1 MATVQS
7 VLGSDRAWDVSA
19 RRALEGA
26 ATIRKVPMTA
36 SDPIPTRRHLLRGAA
51 WVAPVAAVAVAAPAV
66 AASSAPLLGGILT
79 VSSSTGP
86 AGTTNRRQTITIN
99 GSAEYPTAGI
109 WMENVPA
116 SPNPTAARYTLY
128 LPSPT
133 HAALTWTR
141 VGTDSTWTIPTVDSG
156 APAISGYTAYTTT
169 YSNPAIVTSWARDN
183 NLRRIY
189 ATGRPHF
196 QAVRSVGS
204 NATVPALTVYS
215 LRRVTYN
222 GRDYTLQRGPSTLA
236 PTP

>member
-1 MATVQS
+1 MADS
-7 VLGSDRAWDVSA
+7 ESA
-19 RRALEGA
+19 
-26 ATIRKVPMTA
+26 
-36 SDPIPTRRHLLRGAA
+36 PTRRHLLRGAA
-51 WVAPVAAVAVAAPAV
+51 WAAPAAAVSVAAPAV

-128 LPSPT
+128 LPS
-133 HAALTWTR
+133 ASYASLTWTR
-141 VGTDSTWTIPTVDSG
+141 IGTDETWTVPTADSG

-169 YSNPAIVTSWARDN
+169 YSSPTTASRWARDTS
-183 NLRRIY
+183 LRRIY

-196 QAVRSVGS
+196 QAVRSIAS
-204 NATVPALTVYS
+204 NVTVPAPTVYS

-222 GRDYTLQRGPSTLA
+222 SLPYTLQRGPSTLA
-236 PTP
+236 